1 MLSHADPVFTDHS
14 SLLSVIAG
22 QHGVISRAQA
32 GSCGGSDAAIR
43 TRLSHGDWLR
53 VLPGVFRVVQVPTSA
68 AGRVYAASLWAGPGA
83 VVSGAAAAWW
93 WELTG
98 QEPRTVEVCVPRHRQ
113 LRSRPGVVVVRRA
126 LPAEDQATVRRVRV
140 AGRAF
145 AALFGAV
152 AFGPP
157 GRAILDRALLRG
169 LSLAEVTATMNR
181 HPSMRGM
188 AMARPWVA
196 AAADHSA
203 AASERLFARLMRG
216 AGIDG
221 WVVNRAQR
229 LGGYPVTPDFRLA
242 RARLV
247 VEIDG
252 WAFHTDPD
260 RFEHDR
266 ARQNLFVGA
275 GYRVLRFTWAQLT
288 ERPDWVVD
296 QVREVL
302 GPAAPT

>member
-14 SLLSVIAG
+14 FLLSVIAG
-22 QHGVISRAQA
+22 QHGVISRGQA
-32 GSCGGSDAAIR
+32 GSCGVSDATIR

-126 LPAEDQATVRRVRV
+126 LPAENQATVRRVRV
-140 AGRAF
+140 AGQAF

-152 AFGPP
+152 AFGPS
-157 GRAILDRALLRG
+157 GRAILDRAL
-169 LSLAEVTATMNR
+169 
-181 HPSMRGM
+181 
-188 AMARPWVA
+188 
-196 AAADHSA
+196 
-203 AASERLFARLMRG
+203 
-216 AGIDG
+216 G
-221 WVVNRAQR
+221 WVVNRAER
-229 LGGYPVTPDFRLA
+229 LAGRPVTPDFRLA

-266 ARQNLFVGA
+266 ARQNLLVGA

-296 QVREVL
+296 QVRGVL
-302 GPAAPT
+302 GSAWA